1 MILLIVSLRGR
12 LLDFLNTIAI
22 HEKYVEKLD
31 EMIAPI
37 LNGVVPLV
45 VNED

>member
-1 MILLIVSLRGR
+1 MKR

-31 EMIAPI
+31 ELVAPI
-37 LNGVVPLV
+37 LNGTVPLV
-45 VNED
+45 ENIL

>member
-1 MILLIVSLRGR
+1 MRR

-22 HEKYVEKLD
+22 HEKCIEKLD

-37 LNGVVPLV
+37 LNGAVPLV
-45 VNED
+45 ENED